1 MEKRTGDKISIIVPV
16 YKTENYIDRC
26 IKSLISQSYR
36 NIELILVDDGTPDKA
51 GIICDEYAKK
61 DNRIKVIHQENA
73 GQSVARNNALK
84 IATGDYYCFVDSDDY
99 VATNV
104 LEELYQILTDNDAD
118 ISLVNYKSF
127 TGDEVVTDDKVAS
140 KVTVFNNTD
149 MIKNIHT
156 VKDELYVVMWG
167 KLFKRSLF
175 DGIQF
180 PAGRICEDLHVLYQL
195 YDKAG
200 KAVFSNEK
208 LYYYYRG
215 NVSSSTF
222 SINKRFYD
230 DVFWVLEQEI
240 IYMDQRHPELGA
252 YPRRTYMYWIIDL
265 CKKTKG
271 IISFG
276 KMRRLYT
283 RYRKLYSESRD
294 MKKEKFFTLF
304 YYMPSIYVALKGE

>member
-26 IKSLISQSYR
+26 IKSITSQSYK
-36 NIELILVDDGTPDKA
+36 NIELILVDDGTPDRA
-51 GIICDEYAKK
+51 GLICDEYAKK
-61 DNRIKVIHQENA
+61 DDRIKVIHQENA

-99 VATNV
+99 VAANL
-104 LEELYQILTDNDAD
+104 LEKLYQLLTDNAAD
-118 ISLVNYKSF
+118 ISVVDYKSF
-127 TGDEVVTDDKVAS
+127 SGDEFISSGEEKTEIS
-140 KVTVFNNTD
+140 IFNNTD

-167 KLFKRSLF
+167 KLFKRGLF
-175 DGIQF
+175 DGIEF
-180 PAGRICEDLHVLYQL
+180 PAGRICEDLYVLYQL
-195 YDKAG
+195 YDKTV
-200 KAVFSNEK
+200 KTVFSSEK

-222 SINKRFYD
+222 SINKRFYN

-240 IYMDQRHPELGA
+240 EYIDRRHPDLGA

-265 CKKTKG
+265 CKKNKG
-271 IISFG
+271 VIPFG
-276 KMRRLYT
+276 KLRGTYL
-283 RYRKLYSESRD
+283 RYRKLYNESRT

-304 YYMPSIYVALKGE
+304 YYMPSIYVALKG